1 MRALIIDDDAALAAV
16 FERCL
21 TRWGWELDSS
31 PTVARALDLFKRT
44 SYDLALC
51 DVDLPD
57 GDGIALAQALLK
69 VKPSLV
75 VVIVSGSPD
84 NLDRAREHG
93 LKARLQKP
101 FELDELKTLLE
112 HGRSTRTS

>member
-1 MRALIIDDDAALAAV
+1 MRALIVDDDPSMRHVFGRCLSLWGWQAEECRSIPDALAA
-16 FERCL
+16 FPKE
-21 TRWGWELDSS
+21 S
-31 PTVARALDLFKRT
+31 F
-44 SYDLALC
+44 DLALC

-69 VKPSLV
+69 TKPSLV

-84 NLDRAREHG
+84 NLARAREHG
-93 LKARLQKP
+93 LKARLHKP